1 MSLFSAFCQNE
12 IEPLVAKFED
22 RVGLALLFQS
32 ESYQYHAEKVFS
44 AASTIKV
51 PLLITALKKDPS
63 SLITAPLPKTGGSSL
78 LEYFNGS
85 HAYSLHDLL
94 LAMISI
100 SDNSATNAVIDFLGG
115 TAKIKQGFLEL
126 GLVKTQ
132 LNRKMMDFEA
142 KEKGLDNT
150 ATPLEMVTLLSQ
162 LTPDYLARVR
172 YYLSKQLRSEGL
184 GFFLEEDA
192 AEHKTGS
199 LYTVFNDVGLM
210 KLDQQLLIYA
220 YYSEDINIG
229 ESIVLAGKIGQAIKR
244 WFENENHSS

>member
-1 MSLFSAFCQNE
+1 MSIFSAFCQNE
-12 IEPLVAKFED
+12 IEPLLNKFEA

-51 PLLITALKKDPS
+51 PLLITGLKKDPS
-63 SLITAPLPKTGGSSL
+63 SLINSPLPKTSGSSL
-78 LEYFNGS
+78 LEYFTGS
-85 HAYSLHDLL
+85 HTYSLHDLL

-115 TAKIKQGFLEL
+115 TDKIKQEFSEL
-126 GLVKTQ
+126 GLVKTKLQ
-132 LNRKMMDFEA
+132 RKMMDFEA
-142 KEKGLDNT
+142 KEIGLDNT

-162 LTPDYLARVR
+162 LTPNHLAKVR
-172 YYLSKQLRSEGL
+172 YYLAKQLLSEGL

-192 AEHKTGS
+192 VEHKTGS

-210 KLDQQLLIYA
+210 KLDQQLLVYA
-220 YYSEDINIG
+220 YYSEEVNIG

-244 WFENENHSS
+244 WFENEYHSS

>member
-1 MSLFSAFCQNE
+1 MSIFSAFCQNE
-12 IEPLVAKFED
+12 IEPLVGNFED

-32 ESYQYHAEKVFS
+32 ESYQYHAKKVFS

-51 PLLITALKKDPS
+51 PLLIAALKKDPS
-63 SLITAPLPKTGGSSL
+63 SLFTAPLPKTGGSSL

-115 TAKIKQGFLEL
+115 TAMIKQEFLEL

-132 LNRKMMDFEA
+132 LNRKMMDFKA
-142 KEKGLDNT
+142 KERGLDNT
-150 ATPLEMVTLLSQ
+150 TTPLEMVTLLSK
-162 LTPDYLARVR
+162 LTPDYLAKVR
-172 YYLSKQLRSEGL
+172 YYLSKQLFSEGL

-192 AEHKTGS
+192 
-199 LYTVFNDVGLM
+199 V
-210 KLDQQLLIYA
+210 
-220 YYSEDINIG
+220 
-229 ESIVLAGKIGQAIKR
+229 
-244 WFENENHSS
+244 